1 MSYYFPEGLIVQQP
15 TCRPVHQ
22 DALDVDACV
31 FEISETLTQAS
42 PEEQLLVLTTLLQNH
57 ASDFYGILV
66 PSDFIKLSLEA
77 MLHLK
82 EANRTNVVYNLVSAV
97 GTKRPHSDDTR
108 LPVNRMPMGLL
119 EHCVSFFSSS
129 NTTKV
134 INIVLL

>member
-31 FEISETLTQAS
+31 FEISGTLTQAS

-57 ASDFYGILV
+57 AYGILV
-66 PSDFIKLSLEA
+66 PSDFVKLSVEA

-82 EANRTNVVYNLVSAV
+82 EANRTNVVYNLMNAV

-119 EHCVSFFSSS
+119 EDCVSFFSSS